1 MSVTAAEARTATETP
16 PSLVRRNWKSAITPV
31 VLVLLVVA
39 LLSFVRSQKLD
50 TIEQNNLALP
60 YIFQKTWEHVEL
72 TLAGTILVLIIA
84 LPLGVALTRK
94 GARYASPV
102 VLILANIGQ
111 AAPAVGIIVLF
122 AVAYQ
127 IGFWTAVVAL
137 TVYGVLPSLRNT
149 MVGIQQVDPA
159 LIDAGR
165 GIGMSAGGVLAKV
178 ELPLAV
184 PVILGGVRTTLVLMV
199 GNAAIATFIN
209 GGGLGDIVVAGIN
222 NQRPLILIT
231 GSVMI
236 AVLALLIDWLG
247 GLLTQVFSPRGL

>member
-16 PSLVRRNWKSAITPV
+16 PSLARRSWKALITPA
-31 VLVLLVVA
+31 VLLLVVVA
-39 LLSFVRSQKLD
+39 LLGYVKSQHLDYIETSNLSLSFIL
-50 TIEQNNLALP
+50 
-60 YIFQKTWEHVEL
+60 YKTWQHIEL
-72 TLAGTILVLIIA
+72 TLAGTILVLVIA
-84 LPLGVALTRK
+84 LPLGVILTRK

-102 VLILANIGQ
+102 VLMLANIGQ

-149 MVGIQQVDPA
+149 MVGLQQVDPA

-165 GIGMSAGGVLAKV
+165 GIGMSSGKVLAKV

-222 NQRPLILIT
+222 NQRPLILVT
-231 GSVMI
+231 GSLMI

>member
-16 PSLVRRNWKSAITPV
+16 PSLVRRNWKALITPV
-31 VLVLLVVA
+31 VLVLAVVA
-39 LLSFVRSQKLD
+39 LLGYVRSQKLD
-50 TIEQNNLALP
+50 TIEQNNLGLS
-60 YIFQKTWEHVEL
+60 YIFEKTWQHVEL
-72 TLAGTILVLIIA
+72 TLAGTILVLVIA
-84 LPLGVALTRK
+84 LPLGVILTRK

-102 VLILANIGQ
+102 VLMLANIGQ

-149 MVGIQQVDPA
+149 MVGLQQVDPA

-165 GIGMSAGGVLAKV
+165 GIGMSSGKVLAKV

-222 NQRPLILIT
+222 NQRPLVLVT
-231 GSVMI
+231 GSLMI

>member
-1 MSVTAAEARTATETP
+1 MSVTAPDAPAAAVTPATP
-16 PSLVRRNWKSAITPV
+16 VRRNWKMAITPV
-31 VLVLLVVA
+31 VLVLIVVA
-39 LLSFVRSQKLD
+39 LLGYVKSQKLD
-50 TIEQNNLALP
+50 YIEKNNLALS
-60 YIFQKTWEHVEL
+60 YILSKTWQHVEL

-102 VLILANIGQ
+102 VLALANIGQ

-122 AVAYQ
+122 AVAWQ

-137 TVYGVLPSLRNT
+137 TVYGILPSLRNT
-149 MVGIQQVDPA
+149 MVGLQQVDPA

-165 GIGMSAGGVLAKV
+165 GIGMSSGGVLAKV

-222 NQRPLILIT
+222 NQRPLVLIV
-231 GSVMI
+231 GSGMI

-247 GLLTQVFSPRGL
+247 GVINQVFSPRGL

>member
-1 MSVTAAEARTATETP
+1 MSMTAARERAAAETP
-16 PSLVRRNWKSAITPV
+16 PSLVRRTWRTAITPI
-31 VLVLLVVA
+31 VLVLIVVG
-39 LLSFVRSQKLD
+39 LLTYVHTRTLD
-50 TIEQNNLALP
+50 TIEKSNLGIGFILA
-60 YIFQKTWEHVEL
+60 KTWQHVEL
-72 TLAGTILVLIIA
+72 TVAGTILVLVIA

-94 GARYASPV
+94 NVRV
-102 VLILANIGQ
+102 VAPAVLVLANIGQ

-122 AVAYQ
+122 AVAWK
-127 IGFWTAVVAL
+127 IGFWTAVLAL

-149 MVGIQQVDPA
+149 MVGLQQVDPA

-199 GNAAIATFIN
+199 GNAAIATFI
-209 GGGLGDIVVAGIN
+209 GAGGLGDLIVAGIST
-222 NQRPLILIT
+222 QRTLVMIT

-236 AVLALLIDWLG
+236 AVLALLIDWIG
-247 GLLTQVFSPRGL
+247 GVLTRLLSPRGL